1 LRRFYAEFARKGKG
15 AQDGRPQKKHRYPLI
30 EIVNLSKAYS
40 GSGTQA
46 VQALSLSVA
55 EGEFLVLIGP
65 SGSGK
70 TTTLNMVN
78 RLVEPDGGEIRIE
91 GRDIL
96 DMDPVQLRRG
106 IGYVFQE
113 AGLFPHMTVAE
124 NIAVTPRL
132 LGWDK
137 ARIEAR
143 VHELL
148 ALVRLQ
154 EGAFAARLP
163 AELSG
168 GQRQRVALARALAAK
183 PNILLLDEPFGALD
197 PVTREA
203 VAADVRHI
211 HQRLGLTTLM
221 VTHDMTEALLM
232 ADRIAVMQ
240 SGHLV
245 QVASPRELVDH
256 PADAFVAELIETPR
270 RQARA
275 LAGALNA

>member
-1 LRRFYAEFARKGKG
+1 M
-15 AQDGRPQKKHRYPLI
+15 I
-30 EIVNLSKAYS
+30 EIVNLSKAYT
-40 GSGTQA
+40 GSGAQA
-46 VQALSLSVA
+46 VQALTLSVA
-55 EGEFLVLIGP
+55 EGEFLALIGP

-91 GRDIL
+91 GRNVL
-96 DMDPVQLRRG
+96 ELDPVMLRRG
-106 IGYVFQE
+106 IGYVFQQ

-124 NIAVTPRL
+124 NIAITPRL
-132 LGWDK
+132 LGWERT
-137 ARIEAR
+137 RIEAR
-143 VHELL
+143 VHDLL
-148 ALVRLQ
+148 ALVRLE
-154 EGAFAARLP
+154 EGAFGNRLP

-168 GQRQRVALARALAAK
+168 GQRQRVALARALAAR

-203 VAADVRHI
+203 VAADVRDI

-232 ADRIAVMQ
+232 ADRVAVMRDGQ
-240 SGHLV
+240 LV
-245 QVASPRELVDH
+245 QVATPRDLVAH
-256 PADAFVAELIETPR
+256 PANDFVAELIETPR

-275 LAGALNA
+275 LAGALST

>member
-1 LRRFYAEFARKGKG
+1 M
-15 AQDGRPQKKHRYPLI
+15 I
-30 EIVNLSKAYS
+30 EIVDLSKAYT

-46 VQALSLSVA
+46 VRALNLSA
-55 EGEFLVLIGP
+55 TQGEFLALIGP

-70 TTTLNMVN
+70 TTTLNMIN
-78 RLVEPDGGEIRIE
+78 RLVEPDSGEIRIE
-91 GRDIL
+91 GRNIL

-137 ARIEAR
+137 ARIDAR
-143 VHELL
+143 VQELL
-148 ALVRLQ
+148 GLVRL
-154 EGAFAARLP
+154 EENTFGSRLP

-203 VAADVRHI
+203 VAADVRDI

-232 ADRIAVMQ
+232 ADRIAVMR

-245 QVASPRELVDH
+245 QVAGPRELAVH
-256 PADAFVAELIETPR
+256 PADEFVAELIETPR

-275 LAGALNA
+275 LAQALTA